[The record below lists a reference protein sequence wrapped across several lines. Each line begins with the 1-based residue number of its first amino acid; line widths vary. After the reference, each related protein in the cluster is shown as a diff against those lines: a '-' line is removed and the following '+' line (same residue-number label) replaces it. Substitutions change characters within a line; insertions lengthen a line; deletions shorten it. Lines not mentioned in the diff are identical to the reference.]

1 MSQKDDK
8 ILLEEAQ
15 ARRTFLKKA
24 AIIGATA
31 PAAALLM
38 SAKPN
43 QAHAAIYDNG
53 QTTTGT
59 FTGSQP

>member
-15 ARRTFLKKA
+15 ARRGFLKKA

-38 SAKPN
+38 SAKPAVA
-43 QAHAAIYDNG
+43 QSQYG
-53 QTTTGT
+53 FQGTTTIDT
-59 FTGSQP
+59 RP